1 MEGSPRRPQ
10 FLRRLSPHTQQTRLA
25 RTHAPPFPTRQVP
38 TVIVQETKHA
48 VPRADT
54 RVVEGRDVWW
64 EDAVAGQ
71 PTEAEVEWVEA
82 DHPLFLLYTSGS
94 TGAREGRV

>member
-1 MEGSPRRPQ
+1 VE
-10 FLRRLSPHTQQTRLA
+10 HVVV
-25 RTHAPPFPTRQVP
+25 HEV
-38 TVIVQETKHA
+38 KHA
-48 VPRADT
+48 VPRADAKFY
-54 RVVEGRDVWW
+54 EGRDVWW

-94 TGAREGRV
+94 TGARDC